1 MPNVEKRTI
10 SLPAE
15 QAAYLDEMVK
25 SGNYASASE
34 VVREGLRAL
43 RQRDAAVE
51 TWLRKEVVPVYDAMK
66 SDPSRGV
73 DADSIL
79 AEVRGH
85 DAASRKGGG

>member
-25 SGNYASASE
+25 SGNYASARE

-51 TWLRKEVVPVYDAMK
+51 TWRRAAKRYAQK
-66 SDPSRGV
+66 SSQFTMP
-73 DADSIL
+73 
-79 AEVRGH
+79 
-85 DAASRKGGG
+85 